1 MKRARKYCREDGLTL
16 VEIVLILVVTA
27 IAVIP
32 LSRLS
37 ITNIKTNAQ
46 QHVINRS
53 MYYAEELIEWIVSDY
68 KGDNFNGSQVVTQWT
83 GYYDN
88 PEGSI
93 YRYVSI
99 NGPFTENSVDYWQI
113 DVTVSVTDIPD
124 VVLSVWVTD

>member
-46 QHVINRS
+46 QHVNAAFRVI
-53 MYYAEELIEWIVSDY
+53 II
-68 KGDNFNGSQVVTQWT
+68 T
-83 GYYDN
+83 G
-88 PEGSI
+88 PCIMLKS
-93 YRYVSI
+93 
-99 NGPFTENSVDYWQI
+99 
-113 DVTVSVTDIPD
+113 
-124 VVLSVWVTD
+124 